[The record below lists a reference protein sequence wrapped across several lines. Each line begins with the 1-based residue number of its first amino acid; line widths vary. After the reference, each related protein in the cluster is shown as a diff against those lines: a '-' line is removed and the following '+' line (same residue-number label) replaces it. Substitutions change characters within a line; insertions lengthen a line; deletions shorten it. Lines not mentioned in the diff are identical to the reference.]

1 MCPKSNTISQ
11 MRESNIN
18 QDKLR
23 AQFASVLNRLNKSLD
38 IFSID
43 LIIVHCEINERHG
56 VGILIKRIFSDGQ
69 GIATVR
75 SKNLYDGQQDFG
87 DYDLHIPCEGL
98 SYPEI
103 LLKVQSEFGQR
114 KPRRILSIPYYL
126 EDCLLT
132 IAFKKLFNINLCT
145 FLMDDQNIYANNI
158 PDQIMEEVLELSDL
172 RLGISQPICEAYED
186 KYRLSFNLLLP
197 VIQNQLIKKTESN
210 PLESSIQSLHGIM
223 IGNIWDQQW
232 LDKLKFAIKKS
243 NIKVDWYANPRRD
256 WLIFKEDELEEN
268 GIFFKGYTANEE
280 TFIEYLR
287 AAPFAIV
294 PVGSAENDRKEI
306 TLLSLPSRIPFM
318 IATANIP
325 IIVVG
330 RKDGAAAKFV
340 EENQL
345 GLVCD
350 YDPDQINQA
359 VRYICQAEVQQKIR
373 KQALK
378 LAENLSADGVS
389 DWIWQSI
396 EQGKII
402 DCKFRYISKLLSE
415 TIAIITFDEINDR
428 HGTAILIKR
437 IFSGYSNI
445 ISIRSRTN
453 YGGDHNFGNFSL
465 ELSYQDMSRIEIYQ
479 NIINQLKEINITKIF
494 CIPFTQDEIFTAI
507 AIKNLYK
514 ASLCTYIM
522 DDQNIYV
529 DNINDQIMKELLEV
543 SDLRL
548 GISRQICEAY
558 ENKYGFSFALLPP
571 VVESKLNTESLIN
584 IQILNVP
591 KKSKNGILV
600 GNIWRQQW
608 LDKLQSLIKNVDIN
622 IDWYANP
629 NRNWLNF
636 QDEELANNG
645 IFLKGYVD
653 EEKLVEILK
662 NSPFAIIPM
671 GDKDDEGEEI
681 TLLSFPSR
689 IPFIIA
695 TANIP
700 IIVLGRKDGAAARF
714 VLENQL
720 GLVCDYD
727 PDQINQAVRYI
738 CQAEVQQKIRKQ
750 ALKLAKN
757 LSADGVADW
766 IWKSLELGK
775 PIDSRFD
782 YMLKSIQNA
791 SIIIT
796 HDEVTQ
802 KHGTG
807 ALVKRIFNNTS
818 DIFSIRSINNY
829 EREHDFGL
837 FNIQL
842 SHQGLSRAQSFS
854 VILNKFENST
864 VKRVFC
870 VPYNSSEL
878 ISSIAIKEIFNVP
891 LGTYIMDD
899 QNICD
904 KQIPD
909 ELMHEFLSKCSIR
922 FATHPE
928 LRDAYES
935 KYKLKFWILPAIVPN
950 ELIESNIQNYN
961 SNLLNSRNGTLIG
974 SIWSKQW
981 FELLCNTFS
990 EAGVKID
997 WYGNHSY
1004 YWLSE
1009 SIDEIQQR
1017 GLNPKGLLA
1026 EKELAQRLKQY
1037 PYIVVPTGTLDEKDD
1052 RHHLSQLSLPGRIIF
1067 AMATSNTPI
1076 IILGSEKT
1084 SAASFVKRFGI
1095 GVVCDYNSESFN
1107 QAVDYVI
1114 QPEIQMQMRQNA
1126 SNVARKFSDKDI
1138 GHWVWQSLELG
1149 HAYDSRFEELFK

>member
-18 QDKLR
+18 QDNLR

-158 PDQIMEEVLELSDL
+158 PDQIMKELLELSDL

-256 WLIFKEDELEEN
+256 WIFFKEEELQQN
-268 GIFFKGYTANEE
+268 GIFFRGYTPNEQ
-280 TFIEYLR
+280 TLIEHLQ

-294 PVGSAENDRKEI
+294 PVGSTENDRKEI

-330 RKDGAAAKFV
+330 RKDGAAARF
-340 EENQL
+340 
-345 GLVCD
+345 
-350 YDPDQINQA
+350 
-359 VRYICQAEVQQKIR
+359 
-373 KQALK
+373 
-378 LAENLSADGVS
+378 
-389 DWIWQSI
+389 I
-396 EQGKII
+396 E
-402 DCKFRYISKLLSE
+402 
-415 TIAIITFDEINDR
+415 
-428 HGTAILIKR
+428 
-437 IFSGYSNI
+437 
-445 ISIRSRTN
+445 
-453 YGGDHNFGNFSL
+453 
-465 ELSYQDMSRIEIYQ
+465 
-479 NIINQLKEINITKIF
+479 
-494 CIPFTQDEIFTAI
+494 
-507 AIKNLYK
+507 
-514 ASLCTYIM
+514 
-522 DDQNIYV
+522 
-529 DNINDQIMKELLEV
+529 
-543 SDLRL
+543 
-548 GISRQICEAY
+548 
-558 ENKYGFSFALLPP
+558 
-571 VVESKLNTESLIN
+571 
-584 IQILNVP
+584 
-591 KKSKNGILV
+591 
-600 GNIWRQQW
+600 
-608 LDKLQSLIKNVDIN
+608 
-622 IDWYANP
+622 
-629 NRNWLNF
+629 
-636 QDEELANNG
+636 
-645 IFLKGYVD
+645 
-653 EEKLVEILK
+653 
-662 NSPFAIIPM
+662 
-671 GDKDDEGEEI
+671 
-681 TLLSFPSR
+681 
-689 IPFIIA
+689 
-695 TANIP
+695 
-700 IIVLGRKDGAAARF
+700 
-714 VLENQL
+714 ENQL

>member
-1 MCPKSNTISQ
+1 MYPKSYTISQ
-11 MRESNIN
+11 MHESNIN

-23 AQFASVLNRLNKSLD
+23 TQFSSVLNRLNKSLD
-38 IFSID
+38 ILSTD

-69 GIATVR
+69 GISTVR

-87 DYDLHIPCEGL
+87 DYELHIPCEGL

-132 IAFKKLFNINLCT
+132 LAFKKLFNINLCT

-158 PDQIMEEVLELSDL
+158 PDQIMKEVLELSDL
-172 RLGISQPICEAYED
+172 RLGISQPICEAYKN
-186 KYRLSFNLLLP
+186 KYHLSFNLLLP
-197 VIQNQLIKKTESN
+197 VVQDELIKRTESK
-210 PLESSIQSLHGIM
+210 PLEKLIQSTHGIM

-232 LDKLKFAIKKS
+232 LDKLQFIIKKS
-243 NIKVDWYANPRRD
+243 NIKVDWYGNPQRD
-256 WLIFKEDELEEN
+256 WLIFKEEELEQN
-268 GIFFKGYTANEE
+268 GIFFKGYTDNEQ
-280 TFIEYLR
+280 TFIEYLQ

-294 PVGSAENDRKEI
+294 PVGSTENDRKEI

-340 EENQL
+340 EEHQL

-350 YDPDQINQA
+350 YDPNQLKQA
-359 VRYICQAEVQQKIR
+359 VKYICQAEVQQKIR
-373 KQALK
+373 KQA
-378 LAENLSADGVS
+378 V
-389 DWIWQSI
+389 
-396 EQGKII
+396 
-402 DCKFRYISKLLSE
+402 
-415 TIAIITFDEINDR
+415 
-428 HGTAILIKR
+428 
-437 IFSGYSNI
+437 
-445 ISIRSRTN
+445 
-453 YGGDHNFGNFSL
+453 
-465 ELSYQDMSRIEIYQ
+465 
-479 NIINQLKEINITKIF
+479 
-494 CIPFTQDEIFTAI
+494 
-507 AIKNLYK
+507 
-514 ASLCTYIM
+514 
-522 DDQNIYV
+522 
-529 DNINDQIMKELLEV
+529 
-543 SDLRL
+543 
-548 GISRQICEAY
+548 
-558 ENKYGFSFALLPP
+558 
-571 VVESKLNTESLIN
+571 
-584 IQILNVP
+584 
-591 KKSKNGILV
+591 
-600 GNIWRQQW
+600 
-608 LDKLQSLIKNVDIN
+608 
-622 IDWYANP
+622 
-629 NRNWLNF
+629 
-636 QDEELANNG
+636 
-645 IFLKGYVD
+645 
-653 EEKLVEILK
+653 
-662 NSPFAIIPM
+662 
-671 GDKDDEGEEI
+671 
-681 TLLSFPSR
+681 
-689 IPFIIA
+689 
-695 TANIP
+695 
-700 IIVLGRKDGAAARF
+700 
-714 VLENQL
+714 
-720 GLVCDYD
+720 
-727 PDQINQAVRYI
+727 
-738 CQAEVQQKIRKQ
+738 
-750 ALKLAKN
+750 KLAKN

-766 IWKSLELGK
+766 IWQSLEQGK
-775 PIDSRFD
+775 PISLKFGESSRS
-782 YMLKSIQNA
+782 LQNA
-791 SIIIT
+791 SVIIT
-796 HDEVTQ
+796 LDEVTQ

-807 ALVKRIFNNTS
+807 ALVKRIFADTP
-818 DIFSIRSINNY
+818 DIFSIRSNNHY
-829 EREHDFGL
+829 DGDHNFGQ
-837 FNIQL
+837 ISTRL
-842 SHQGLSRAQSFS
+842 SHKEMSRVQSFGA
-854 VILNKFENST
+854 IIDKFQNTT

-891 LGTYIMDD
+891 LGAYIMDD

-950 ELIESNIQNYN
+950 ELIESNIQNHN

-981 FELLCNTFS
+981 FDLLCNTFS

-1017 GLNPKGLLA
+1017 GINPKGLLA

-1037 PYIVVPTGTLDEKDD
+1037 TYIVVPTGTLDEKDD

-1114 QPEIQMQMRQNA
+1114 QPEIQKQMRQNA
-1126 SNVARKFSDKDI
+1126 FNVACKFSDKDI
-1138 GHWVWQSLELG
+1138 GQWVWQSLELG
-1149 HAYDSRFEELFK
+1149 QAYDSRFEELFK